1 MIVLKLFCR
10 APKCKLSRKGFV
22 DVAGFRSV
30 GGRAGNCFCLC
41 FVEGMAHV
49 HDLLVTVNSG
59 IQGETLQI
67 SACTCFSAGVGG
79 TNSACRCKGVLND
92 IKGIVDMDK

>member
-1 MIVLKLFCR
+1 MPDAECGHVRTVHDCSEVVLQSTEVQIV
-10 APKCKLSRKGFV
+10 S
-22 DVAGFRSV
+22 
-30 GGRAGNCFCLC
+30 
-41 FVEGMAHV
+41 HV

-92 IKGIVDMDK
+92 IKGIVDLDK